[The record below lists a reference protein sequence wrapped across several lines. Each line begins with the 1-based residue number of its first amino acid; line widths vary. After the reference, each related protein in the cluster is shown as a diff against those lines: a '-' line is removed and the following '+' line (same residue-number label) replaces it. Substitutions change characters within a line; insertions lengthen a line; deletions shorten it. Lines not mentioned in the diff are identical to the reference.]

1 MFIDSYEI
9 NKIGAKYN
17 HKKDKREKDQLLFS
31 TKSDEHISLSD
42 LCDLL
47 NSIDRRINWDCGMN
61 INVKVTM
68 TEINQS

>member
-9 NKIGAKYN
+9 TKIGAKYN
-17 HKKDKREKDQLLFS
+17 QKKDKREKDQLLFS